1 MGVSLGRLA
10 VRYGCELRGDPDRVV
25 ERVGTLASA
34 DSQSL
39 AFLANRAY
47 RSQLASTRAAAVILS
62 AADAANC
69 PVDALV
75 AGDPYVVYARIAA
88 ELHPGPPAEPGV
100 HPSAVVGSECRVPAS
115 CEVGAGVVLGRQ
127 VVLGE
132 RVVLGPRT
140 VIGDRVR
147 IGADSRLMPGVTLC
161 ADVRI
166 GARCVLH
173 PGVVVGSDGFGFAR
187 EREGNY
193 VKVPQ
198 LGSVQVGDDVEIG
211 ANTTI
216 DRGAIDDTVIGNGV
230 KLDNQI
236 QVGHNVRIGEHT
248 VVAAQTG
255 ISGSTTIGARCTIGG
270 QAGFAG
276 HIVVA
281 DDVVIGGGTSVT
293 GSIRSAG
300 VYAGGGTPADTL
312 QRWRRNMARFGQ
324 LDELAKRLR
333 DVEKRFSGSDR
344 SGPEKK

>member
-10 VRYGCELRGDPDRVV
+10 VRYGCELRGDPERLV
-25 ERVGTLASA
+25 ERVGTLTSA
-34 DSQSL
+34 DEKSL
-39 AFLANRAY
+39 AFLANAAY
-47 RSQLASTRAAAVILS
+47 RSQLAGTRAGVVILS
-62 AADAANC
+62 AADAVNC
-69 PVDALV
+69 PVNALV
-75 AGDPYVVYARIAA
+75 TPDPYVVYARVAA
-88 ELHPGPPAEPGV
+88 QLHPLPPMEPGV
-100 HPSAVVGSECRVPAS
+100 HPSAIVGPESVVPTS
-115 CEVGAGVVLGRQ
+115 CALGAGVVLGCN

-132 RVVLGPRT
+132 RVVLGART
-140 VIGDRVR
+140 VVGDRVR
-147 IGADSRLMPGVTLC
+147 IGADTRLMPGVTLC
-161 ADVRI
+161 SDVRL
-166 GARCVLH
+166 GVRCLLH

-236 QVGHNVRIGEHT
+236 QVGHNVHIGEHT

-276 HIVVA
+276 HIVVV

-333 DVEKRFSGSDR
+333 DVEKRLSGSDR
-344 SGPEKK
+344 PGLEKE

>member
-10 VRYGCELRGDPDRVV
+10 VRYGCELRGDPDRLV

-34 DSQSL
+34 DEKSL
-39 AFLANRAY
+39 AFLANAAY
-47 RSQLASTRAAAVILS
+47 RSQLASTRAGVVILS
-62 AADAANC
+62 AADAVNC

-75 AGDPYVVYARIAA
+75 VGDPYVVYARVAA
-88 ELHPGPPAEPGV
+88 ELHPLPPTEPGV
-100 HPSAVVGSECRVPAS
+100 HPSAIIGHESVVPTS
-115 CEVGAGVVLGRQ
+115 CALGAGVVLGRD

-132 RVVLGPRT
+132 RVVLGART
-140 VIGDRVR
+140 VVGDRVR
-147 IGADSRLMPGVTLC
+147 IGADTRLMPGVTLC
-161 ADVRI
+161 AGVQI
-166 GARCVLH
+166 GARCLLH

-216 DRGAIDDTVIGNGV
+216 DRGAIDDTVISNGV

-333 DVEKRFSGSDR
+333 DVEKRLSGSDR
-344 SGPEKK
+344 SGPEQE